1 MVLCA
6 CRLLTPCRTRF
17 RPQHILILG
26 RAIRRRARPT
36 VGAVLR
42 AWGEGKEISSAAYS
56 HHRVAGRFD
65 GASGGRGL
73 PLGRFS
79 GHGGGGKRFRPQH
92 ILIIG
97 WGRCGGARGARALPS
112 GRFCGHGGKGDEIS
126 SAAYSHHRVGA
137 IRRRARPTVGAIQR
151 TWGEALSTRH

>member
-17 RPQHILILG
+17 RPPHILILG
-26 RAIRRRARPT
+26 RAIRRRARGARPTIGAIRRTWGGISSAAYSHPRVRAIRRRVRRPRPT
-36 VGAVLR
+36 VGAIQR
-42 AWGEGKEISSAAYS
+42 TWGDGDKISSATYS

-97 WGRCGGARGARALPS
+97 WGRFGGARGARALLL
-112 GRFCGHGGKGDEIS
+112 GRFP
-126 SAAYSHHRVGA
+126 
-137 IRRRARPTVGAIQR
+137 RAPR
-151 TWGEALSTRH
+151 TG